1 MVQSL
6 VFSFLGF
13 DSITTMAEE
22 SISPEKDIGKA
33 ALISCIIGGLIFI
46 IQAYIIQLVWPDYS
60 SFSSSDTALFEV
72 AKLAGGAF

>member
-1 MVQSL
+1 
-6 VFSFLGF
+6 
-13 DSITTMAEE
+13 MAEE

-60 SFSSSDTALFEV
+60 VFLLQILLLFEV
-72 AKLAGGAF
+72 AKLAGEL